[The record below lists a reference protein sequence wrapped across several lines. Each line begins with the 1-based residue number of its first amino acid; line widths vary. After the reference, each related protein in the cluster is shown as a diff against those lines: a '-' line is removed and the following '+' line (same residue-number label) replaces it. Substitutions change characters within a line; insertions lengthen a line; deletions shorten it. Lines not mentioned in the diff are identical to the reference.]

1 MTTTSSLPPQAILM
15 QMLFGFA
22 PARAIGIAAELR
34 IADLLTDGSKTAEEL
49 ALKTNSHT
57 RSLYRLLRACA
68 SVGVFS
74 EDADNRFSLSPMAE
88 FLRSDNPESLRAF
101 AEMLSHGEQ
110 FQTWAALD
118 YSVQTGTPAFDKVH
132 GMPIFEY
139 YPSHPKS
146 GQIFN
151 DAMTSLSLGSS
162 MAVIQAY
169 DFSGITK
176 LVDIGGGHGFLLASI
191 LEKYQ
196 GIKGILF
203 DTTSIVEEAR
213 ELLEKH
219 GVSNRCETVGGNFF
233 ESTPTGGDAY
243 IMKHIIHDW
252 NDEECVTILKNC
264 RNGIT
269 KGGKLLVIEMVVPNG
284 NEPSLSKL
292 LDLQMLAVLPGC
304 ERTEAEYNKLFNEAG
319 FKLTK
324 IVPTMS
330 PYSVIEGVA
339 I

>member
-1 MTTTSSLPPQAILM
+1 MTKELPPPVQLM

-22 PARAIGIAAELR
+22 PARAISIVAGLQ
-34 IADLLTDGSKTAEEL
+34 IADLLADGSKTAEEL
-49 ALKTNSHT
+49 ALKTKSHP

-68 SVGVFS
+68 SLGIFS
-74 EDADNRFSLSPMAE
+74 EDSDKRFGLSPMAE

-101 AEMLSHGEQ
+101 AEMMAHAEQ
-110 FQTWAALD
+110 FQTWSALD
-118 YSVQTGTPAFDKVH
+118 FSVQTGTPAFDKIH

-139 YPSHPKS
+139 YPTHPKS

-151 DAMTSLSLGSS
+151 DAMTSMSLGSS
-162 MAVIQAY
+162 IAVIRAY
-169 DFSGITK
+169 DFSGISE
-176 LVDIGGGHGFLLASI
+176 LVDIGGGHGFLLASV
-191 LEKYQ
+191 LEKYPTMT
-196 GIKGILF
+196 GVLY
-203 DTTSIVEEAR
+203 DTTPIVEEAK

-219 GVSNRCETVGGNFF
+219 GVANRCKTVGGNFF
-233 ESTPTGGDAY
+233 ESAPSGGDAY
-243 IMKHIIHDW
+243 MMKHIIHDW
-252 NDEECVTILKNC
+252 NDAECGMILKNC
-264 RNGIT
+264 RKGIT
-269 KGGKLLVIEMVVPNG
+269 EGGKLLVIEMVVPTG

-304 ERTEAEYNKLFNEAG
+304 ERTEAEYSTLFSEAG

>member
-1 MTTTSSLPPQAILM
+1 MTTTQSLPPQAVLL
-15 QMLFGFA
+15 QMLFGYA
-22 PARAIGIAAELR
+22 PARAISIAAELR
-34 IADLLTDGSKTAEEL
+34 IADLLTNGSKTAEEL
-49 ALKTNSHT
+49 ALKTNSHA

-68 SVGVFS
+68 SVGVFW
-74 EDADNRFSLSPMAE
+74 EDTEKRFSLTPMAD

-101 AEMLSHGEQ
+101 AEMLAHGEQ
-110 FQTWAALD
+110 FQTWSALD
-118 YSVQTGTPAFDKVH
+118 FSVQTGTPAFDKVH

-139 YPSHPKS
+139 YPTHPKS

-151 DAMTSLSLGSS
+151 DAMTSMSLGSS
-162 MAVIQAY
+162 MAVMQAY

-191 LEKYQ
+191 LEKYLNMT
-196 GIKGILF
+196 GILF
-203 DTTSIVEEAR
+203 DTPPIVEEAKG
-213 ELLEKH
+213 LLEKH
-219 GVSNRCETVGGNFF
+219 GVSNRCETAGGNFF
-233 ESTPTGGDAY
+233 ESVPNGGDAY
-243 IMKHIIHDW
+243 MMKHIIHDW

-264 RNGIT
+264 RKGIVD
-269 KGGKLLVIEMVVPNG
+269 GGKLLVIEMVVPKG

-304 ERTEAEYNKLFNEAG
+304 ERTEDEYSTLFSKAS
-319 FKLTK
+319 FKLTN
-324 IVPTMS
+324 IIPTMS

>member
-15 QMLFGFA
+15 QMIFGYA
-22 PARAIGIAAELR
+22 PARAISIVAELR
-34 IADLLTDGSKTAEEL
+34 IADLLADGPKTAEEL
-49 ALKTNSHT
+49 ALTTTSHP

-68 SVGVFS
+68 SLGIFS
-74 EDADNRFSLSPMAE
+74 EDSDKRFSLSPMAE

-101 AEMLSHGEQ
+101 AEMMAHAEQ

-118 YSVQTGTPAFDKVH
+118 FSVQTGTPAFDKVH
-132 GMPIFEY
+132 GMPVFEY
-139 YPSHPKS
+139 YPTHPKS

-169 DFSGITK
+169 DFSGINK
-176 LVDIGGGHGFLLASI
+176 LVDIGGGHGFLLASV
-191 LEKYQ
+191 LEKYPAMT
-196 GIKGILF
+196 GVLY
-203 DTTSIVEEAR
+203 DTAPIVEEAK

-219 GVSNRCETVGGNFF
+219 GVANRCETVGGNFF
-233 ESTPTGGDAY
+233 ESAPSGGDAY
-243 IMKHIIHDW
+243 MMKHIIHDW
-252 NDEECVTILKNC
+252 NDAECVRILKNC
-264 RNGIT
+264 RKGIT
-269 KGGKLLVIEMVVPNG
+269 EEGKLLVIEMVVPTG

-292 LDLQMLAVLPGC
+292 LDLQMLAALPGC
-304 ERTEAEYNKLFNEAG
+304 ERTEAEYSTLFSEAG

-339 I
+339 V

>member
-1 MTTTSSLPPQAILM
+1 MTTTSSLQPQAILL
-15 QMLFGFA
+15 QMLFGYA
-22 PARAIGIAAELR
+22 PARAISIAAESR
-34 IADLLTDGSKTAEEL
+34 IADLLADGSKTAEEL
-49 ALKTNSHT
+49 ALTTKSHP

-74 EDADNRFSLSPMAE
+74 EDSDGRFSLSPMAE

-101 AEMLSHGEQ
+101 AEMLAHEEQ
-110 FQTWAALD
+110 FQTWSALD

-139 YPSHPKS
+139 LPTHRKS

-151 DAMTSLSLGSS
+151 DAMTSMSLGSS
-162 MAVIQAY
+162 IAVIQAY
-169 DFSGITK
+169 DFSGIIK
-176 LVDIGGGHGFLLASI
+176 LVDIGGGHGFLLASV
-191 LEKYQ
+191 LEKYPAMR
-196 GIKGILF
+196 GILY
-203 DTTSIVEEAR
+203 DTTPIVEEAKV
-213 ELLEKH
+213 LLEKH
-219 GVSNRCETVGGNFF
+219 GVANRCETVGGNFF
-233 ESTPTGGDAY
+233 ESAPAGGDAY
-243 IMKHIIHDW
+243 MMKHIIHDW
-252 NDEECVTILKNC
+252 NDEECVTILKHC
-264 RNGIT
+264 RKGISS
-269 KGGKLLVIEMVVPNG
+269 GGKLLVIEMVVPTG

-304 ERTEAEYNKLFNEAG
+304 ERTEAEYSTLFSEAG